1 MEEIRIICPACGQPF
16 QADAAKKHVFCVNC
30 GTMIDRTLEVEALTG
45 QVTASPSDQRYET
58 VKSAFEA
65 VRFPI
70 IDKKTGQK
78 GDRLVELWT
87 TLIYHGHNSRS
98 RWATQAATRD
108 IGQFFERKIW
118 QEVLEQAGTDRQ
130 RLLVDELLDS
140 AVVYLTACRDDSRYG
155 SKLLGMVRMS
165 SDAIVTKTASDIC
178 QNIIGFLLRIDK
190 PGESDAIIHAIVM
203 AFPRVFPAQRQVLA
217 DVMAELLTPEE
228 QTTALTI
235 VARVAEQSRR
245 S

>member
-30 GTMIDRTLEVEALTG
+30 GTMVDRTRDIEAQIG
-45 QVTASPSDQRYET
+45 QTPATPSDQHYET

-65 VRFPI
+65 VRFPV

-87 TLIYHGHNSRS
+87 TLIFHGQNSRS
-98 RWATQAATRD
+98 RWATQTATKD
-108 IGQFFERKIW
+108 IGQFFERKVW
-118 QEVLEQAGTDRQ
+118 KELLEQAGSDRQ

-140 AVVYLTACRDDSRYG
+140 AVVYLSACRDDSRYG

-165 SDAIVTKTASDIC
+165 SEAVVTKTASDIC
-178 QNIIGFLLRIDK
+178 QHIIAFLLRIDK
-190 PGESDAIIHAIVM
+190 PGESEAIIHAIVM
-203 AFPRVFPAQRQVLA
+203 AFPRIFPAQRQVLA

-228 QTTALTI
+228 QTAALTI
-235 VARVAEQSRR
+235 VARVAEQGRR

>member
-1 MEEIRIICPACGQPF
+1 MEETRIICPACGQPF
-16 QADAAKKHVFCVNC
+16 QADASKKQVFCVNC
-30 GTMIDRTLEVEALTG
+30 GTMIDRSAEIAALAGQPAAEALDPHFE
-45 QVTASPSDQRYET
+45 S
-58 VKSAFEA
+58 VKEAFN
-65 VRFPI
+65 VIRFPV

-87 TLIYHGHNSRS
+87 TLIYHGNNSRS
-98 RWATQAATRD
+98 RWATQAATKD
-108 IGQFFERKIW
+108 IGQFFKRKIW
-118 QEVLEQAGTDRQ
+118 QDVLEKAGPDRT
-130 RLLVDELLDS
+130 RLIIDELLDS
-140 AVVYLTACRDDSRYG
+140 AVVYLSACRDDSRYG

-165 SDAIVTKTASDIC
+165 SEAIVTKTASDIC
-178 QNIIGFLLRIDK
+178 QNIIGFLLRIQK
-190 PGESDAIIHAIVM
+190 PGETDAIIHAIVM

-235 VARVAEQSRR
+235 VAQVAEQSRR

>member
-1 MEEIRIICPACGQPF
+1 MEEIRIVCPACGQPF

-30 GTMIDRTLEVEALTG
+30 GTMVDRTADIEALSG
-45 QVTASPSDQRYET
+45 QPAASPSDQRYET
-58 VKSAFEA
+58 VKAAFEG
-65 VRFPI
+65 VRFPV
-70 IDKKTGQK
+70 IDKKSGQK

-87 TLIYHGHNSRS
+87 TLIFHGQNSRS
-98 RWATQAATRD
+98 RWATQTATKD

-118 QEVLEQAGTDRQ
+118 QDVLEQAGPDRS
-130 RLLVDELLDS
+130 RLLIDELLDS

-165 SDAIVTKTASDIC
+165 SEAVVAKTAGDIC
-178 QNIIGFLLRIDK
+178 QNIIAFLLRINQ
-190 PGESDAIIHAIVM
+190 PGESAAIIHAIVM
-203 AFPRVFPAQRQVLA
+203 AFPRVFPAQRQVLS